1 MTSLSGGFIALGMKE
16 LKDELRLTKK
26 SEQMVKEKLQDTKK
40 QLEVELDAHA
50 KYRQDAEA
58 RIDTIKTEN
67 RML

>member
-26 SEQMVKEKLQDTKK
+26 TEQIAKEKLLETKK
-40 QLEVELDAHA
+40 QLEVQEEAHT
-50 KYRQDAEA
+50 KYKQDAES
-58 RIDTIKTEN
+58 RIDTLKTEN